1 MQVRSV
7 ALDVYKPE
15 IDLEASLEAKVEYL
29 NNRLHEFGNAV
40 VAFSGGVDSTFLAKM
55 AFDVLGSN
63 ATAVTA
69 VSASLAKSERGHPT
83 IPLHS

>member
-1 MQVRSV
+1 MTMRMQVRSV

-29 NNRLHEFGNAV
+29 NNRLHEFGNEV

-55 AFDVLGSN
+55 AFDVLG
-63 ATAVTA
+63 VC
-69 VSASLAKSERGHPT
+69 
-83 IPLHS
+83 